1 MRNLFLIVFSALSI
15 SGCGMNAWTSNPSS
29 LDEPT
34 QKHHKQDTLHRQ
46 IEILARQL
54 FSTSQAIDGTRTVAI
69 GTILPAFS
77 SSGGALPLEN
87 ALGVQIQ
94 ESLMTFATQAGMKV
108 IEYKTMPAIKIGKQ
122 ADAMLSRNV
131 AKLNNN
137 ISADYF
143 LTGTYTTQE
152 NSTIINIRLIQVPE
166 NIVLAAATDYVPND
180 AMWSKSKISLK
191 NNQIY
196 RSEY

>member
-1 MRNLFLIVFSALSI
+1 MRNLFLIVFCGLSI
-15 SGCGMNAWTSNPSS
+15 SACTTSRQSHS
-29 LDEPT
+29 DKPT
-34 QKHHKQDTLHRQ
+34 QIHHQQDALHRQ
-46 IEILARQL
+46 VENLARQL
-54 FSTSQAIDGTRTVAI
+54 FSTSQTIDITQTVAI
-69 GTILPAFS
+69 GTILPAFT
-77 SSGGALPLEN
+77 SSGGTLPLDS

-108 IEYKTMPAIKIGKQ
+108 IEYKTMPAIKIGQQ
-122 ADAMLSRNV
+122 ADEMLSRDISE
-131 AKLNNN
+131 LNNN

-152 NSTIINIRLIQVPE
+152 DSTMINIRLIQVPD

-180 AMWSKSKISLK
+180 IMWSRSKVSLK

-196 RSEY
+196 RNEY

>member
-1 MRNLFLIVFSALSI
+1 MKDWARTQNSVGA
-15 SGCGMNAWTSNPSS
+15 
-29 LDEPT
+29 PT
-34 QKHHKQDTLHRQ
+34 QIHHQQNTLHRQ
-46 IEILARQL
+46 IENLARQL
-54 FSTSQAIDGTRTVAI
+54 FSTAQAIDSSQIVAI
-69 GTILPAFS
+69 GTILPAYTT
-77 SSGGALPLEN
+77 SGRTLPLDP

-122 ADAMLSRNV
+122 ADAMLSRDINE
-131 AKLNNN
+131 LNNN

-152 NSTIINIRLIQVPE
+152 NSTIVNIRLIQVPE
-166 NIVLAAATDYVPND
+166 NIVLAAATDYVSND
-180 AMWSKSKISLK
+180 IMWSRSKISLK